1 MLNNLIRNL
10 APPLSIEGGEEE
22 GDGGYRKLYQGR
34 SVTIEVGK
42 QEAVAAAATFPPP
55 LFSACNSVNSVVR
68 IDTHTQCRAQS
79 EGEHKGAGFKGGAE
93 GGALFN
99 VLATALQMSAILS
112 RFEYTQQ
119 KRKWANNST
128 EGKAKNKKKRNKKS
142 VEKKNEKKKTW
153 QSQAGQEPAQM
164 ASLTTQLI

>member
-42 QEAVAAAATFPPP
+42 QEAVAAAATSPPP

-79 EGEHKGAGFKGGAE
+79 EGEHKGAGFKGE
-93 GGALFN
+93 GLKG
-99 VLATALQMSAILS
+99 V
-112 RFEYTQQ
+112 RFSMYSQQ
-119 KRKWANNST
+119 LYRCQQFSLDLNTLN
-128 EGKAKNKKKRNKKS
+128 
-142 VEKKNEKKKTW
+142 KNESGQTIQQRAKQRTRRRGTKKV
-153 QSQAGQEPAQM
+153 
-164 ASLTTQLI
+164 